1 MCVVKTKFFP
11 RSINIALL
19 VTFLFTLRQWFPTG
33 VPRHTRVPWT
43 SARGDANFYLS
54 LIFIPIKL
62 TRVPPNTVNTKKG
75 CSDQKK
81 VGKNCIK
88 GSSINDVMSRV
99 NKTKLK
105 DTVVNLSSQK
115 LHLKVFKNILILKFS
130 VIFKFFKYYWWCKKL
145 MLIVSEIPNS
155 G

>member
-1 MCVVKTKFFP
+1 
-11 RSINIALL
+11 
-19 VTFLFTLRQWFPTG
+19 
-33 VPRHTRVPWT
+33 
-43 SARGDANFYLS
+43 
-54 LIFIPIKL
+54 
-62 TRVPPNTVNTKKG
+62 VPPNTVNTKQG
-75 CSDQKK
+75 CSEQKK

-130 VIFKFFKYYWWCKKL
+130 VIFKFFKYYW
-145 MLIVSEIPNS
+145 
-155 G
+155 